1 MSRSRRITH
10 VPQSVA
16 PPSRSAAI
24 GGHVRRVNITLPE
37 MQHDELQ
44 ARGANVSGLIRTL
57 LDDYLSG
64 NLVTLRVSQET
75 KQLYDQVLQSVSASD
90 EEVAQ
95 ALVHALE
102 SIVERRMADL
112 KRLREELKKAGQ

>member
-10 VPQSVA
+10 VPQSIA
-16 PPSRSAAI
+16 PPSRSAA

-37 MQHDELQ
+37 LQHDELQ

-57 LDDYLSG
+57 LDDHLSG
-64 NLVTLRVSQET
+64 TLVTLRVSEQT
-75 KQLYDQVLQSVSASD
+75 KRLYDQVLESVNPSD

-102 SIVERRMADL
+102 SILDRRMADL
-112 KRLREELKKAGQ
+112 KRLREELKNAGK